1 MKHGAHM
8 RPLLGAA
15 LLGFSVVACSQA
27 AAPGGELGLSEAP
40 ASGLSRGWQLMPP
53 YRTGHGR
60 IANPRDAMT
69 QNASISFVPPSV
81 KQTTGSTAPVVWR
94 RSDDPMAGAD
104 TAFAGWLAAS
114 QRCDGLQPDEPGRAL
129 QLATVL
135 RAVICR
141 SSTVRQGDGLTT
153 QARAALD
160 LARGQTQPA
169 LSLSAG
175 VDASRGEALGFAAA
189 LRVDWVLYDFGV
201 ADASTRQA
209 RQALEAVLDEQR
221 TEVLTAGAQAAQL
234 FAAAQAAIGRVDAAA
249 QNLRVALENA
259 RVAEMRHGA
268 GAATLSDKLLAQTA
282 AAQAQ
287 LENAR
292 ATSQSLTAR
301 GVLALAMGQPPD
313 WAFELAAA
321 EFDEAELPAA
331 PNVGLLL
338 DEARG
343 RHPRIVAARSRL
355 AEARSRGVAI
365 EAGRWGSV
373 NTSASTGRVRASS
386 VDAVG
391 GFTSAAIQWN
401 IPLFF
406 DRNALRSRLSDA
418 QGQIE
423 VRTVGI
429 VDAERQV
436 ALQVWIEG
444 QALTGELDSLRA
456 SRSVL
461 DSAEAALQVAS
472 ERFRQGV
479 GGFSDVLSAQNAA
492 ANARFQ
498 WVESRANLAR
508 AQWRL
513 AAAVGRFGVLAPTE
527 N

>member
-1 MKHGAHM
+1 MKHGE
-8 RPLLGAA
+8 RVRTLLGAA
-15 LLGFSVVACSQA
+15 LLGSSGMACAQS
-27 AAPGGELGLSEAP
+27 AAPGSDSRLTEAP
-40 ASGLSRGWQLMPP
+40 ASGSLHTWQRMPP

-60 IANPRDAMT
+60 VANPRDAVT
-69 QNASISFVPPSV
+69 QEAAISFVPPSV
-81 KQTTGSTAPVVWR
+81 KPITDSTAPIELR
-94 RSDDPMAGAD
+94 RSHDPLASAD
-104 TAFAGWLAAS
+104 TAFAGWLAAA
-114 QRCDGLQPDEPGRAL
+114 QRCDGVQPDERSRAL
-129 QLATVL
+129 QLDTVL

-141 SSTVRQGDGLTT
+141 SSAVRQGDGLTT

-169 LSLSAG
+169 LSLSTG
-175 VDASRGEALGFAAA
+175 VDASRGEGLGFAAT

-234 FAAAQAAIGRVDAAA
+234 YAAAQAAVGRVNAAA
-249 QNLRVALENA
+249 QSLRVALENA
-259 RVAEMRHGA
+259 RVAEVRHAA
-268 GAATLSDKLLAQTA
+268 GAATLSDKLLAKTA
-282 AAQAQ
+282 AAQAR
-287 LENAR
+287 LEHAR

-313 WAFELAAA
+313 WAFELAAT
-321 EFDEAELPAA
+321 EFDEAALPAA

-338 DEARG
+338 AEARA

-355 AEARSRGVAI
+355 AEARSRTVAI

-386 VDAVG
+386 VDPVG
-391 GFTSAAIQWN
+391 SFTSAAVQWN
-401 IPLFF
+401 IPIFF
-406 DRNALRSRLSDA
+406 DRNVLRSRLSDA
-418 QGQIE
+418 HGQME

-429 VDAERQV
+429 DDAERQV

-444 QALTGELDSLRA
+444 QALIGELDSLRA
-456 SRSVL
+456 SRGVL

-479 GGFSDVLSAQNAA
+479 SGFSDVLSAQTSA

-513 AAAVGRFGVLAPTE
+513 AAAVGRFGAIAVP
-527 N
+527 